1 MPGAARSLDPSLIRK
16 VPSICAAHSVGLCT
30 GARLT
35 ACLQPSIRDY
45 LINSNVQ
52 LGATYDVG
60 KKATSRYE
68 EGYQAAAKY
77 INASREE
84 IGTSHLTTTA
94 ANTSHLPDETPP
106 LLT

>member
-1 MPGAARSLDPSLIRK
+1 ML
-16 VPSICAAHSVGLCT
+16 VHAHSPPRALYWRPADRESAT
-30 GARLT
+30 
-35 ACLQPSIRDY
+35 SIRDY

-68 EGYQAAAKY
+68 QGYQAAAKY

-84 IGTSHLTTTA
+84 IGTSHLVHYRPVNQT
-94 ANTSHLPDETPP
+94 ETPP

>member
-1 MPGAARSLDPSLIRK
+1 MDPSLIRK
-16 VPSICAAHSVGLCT
+16 VPSTCARHNVSLCT

-84 IGTSHLTTTA
+84 IGTSYLTTTA
-94 ANTSHLPDETPP
+94 ATTPS
-106 LLT
+106 TR

>member
-1 MPGAARSLDPSLIRK
+1 MCTPIALL
-16 VPSICAAHSVGLCT
+16 GLCT

-35 ACLQPSIRDY
+35 GSLQPSIRDY

-68 EGYQAAAKY
+68 QGYQAAARY

-84 IGTSHLTTTA
+84 IGMSHLVHYRPV
-94 ANTSHLPDETPP
+94 NQMETPRP
-106 LLT
+106 C